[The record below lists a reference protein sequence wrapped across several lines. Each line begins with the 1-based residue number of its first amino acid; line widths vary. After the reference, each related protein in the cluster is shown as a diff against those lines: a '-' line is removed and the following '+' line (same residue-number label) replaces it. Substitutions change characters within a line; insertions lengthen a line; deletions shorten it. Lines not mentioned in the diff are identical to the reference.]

1 MRERPTAVQFLLH
14 IERSHVTIPE
24 MRSTSDGRKTTPM
37 QKSTTCFFR
46 NFATATFRHRN
57 RLSYRHRE
65 LYHHSFLLSFTPH
78 LFVKH
83 IHIRRDKNMACLVY
97 RFNMPKGGGGM
108 GSTACVKD
116 RPRFPDNPFS
126 GNEADGSDSDFQ
138 TQAKKIKKNHP
149 GETAAPAPGNTEPS
163 KTRSA
168 GIWYTC
174 RRFRIPEKTTSA
186 IVRRGNGKPAARRKW
201 SLLIQLY

>member
-1 MRERPTAVQFLLH
+1 
-14 IERSHVTIPE
+14 
-24 MRSTSDGRKTTPM
+24 
-37 QKSTTCFFR
+37 
-46 NFATATFRHRN
+46 
-57 RLSYRHRE
+57 
-65 LYHHSFLLSFTPH
+65 
-78 LFVKH
+78 
-83 IHIRRDKNMACLVY
+83 
-97 RFNMPKGGGGM
+97 MPKGGGGM

-116 RPRFPDNPFS
+116 HPRFPDNPFS

-174 RRFRIPEKTTSA
+174 RRFRIPEKNNIRHSPKRERKA
-186 IVRRGNGKPAARRKW
+186 GGKKKMELIDTA
-201 SLLIQLY
+201 LLIQ